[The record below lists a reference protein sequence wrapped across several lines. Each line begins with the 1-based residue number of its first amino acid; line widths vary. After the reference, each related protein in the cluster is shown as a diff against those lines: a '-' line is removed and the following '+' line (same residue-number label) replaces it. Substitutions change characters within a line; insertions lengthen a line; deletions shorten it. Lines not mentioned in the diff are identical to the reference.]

1 MATLAE
7 IRAKLQAQNSKPSG
21 EGSIGDNAIY
31 PHWNIPENSESDELW
46 KISIQK
52 R

>member
-31 PHWNIPENSESDELW
+31 PHWNIPENSEAVL
-46 KISIQK
+46 
-52 R
+52 